1 MPDPNSSPAARYVR
15 RFADPPGGET
25 TDAQLLGRVV
35 AGRDEAAFEVLVRRH
50 GPKVLG
56 ICRRVLRHEHDA
68 EDAFQAT
75 FLMFVRE
82 AAAIGRREA
91 VGSWLY
97 RVAFRTALRARVLAG
112 RRAAREGALPDV
124 PAPEETPDAVW
135 ADLRLVLDEEISR
148 LPAKYRGPFVLCY
161 VDGKTNEEAAREL
174 GWPKGTVL
182 SRLAWAR
189 ERLRGRLTRRGLALS
204 GGFLVAGLVPG
215 AAAAIPP
222 VLVDSTLK
230 AAAGA
235 AVPAPVA
242 ALVKGASQAMFW
254 TKGAILAACV
264 LAAGAVG
271 VGGVLGQRT
280 GEPAT
285 VVGGA
290 AEGQPGKLA
299 EPGQPPAKPNL
310 PKAAPKTYELKFQAA
325 SWADVFL
332 WYSNISGLPF
342 VGTSRPAGTVTIVP
356 PGKRQYTLE
365 EVTDLLNEA
374 LMPQK
379 FILVRR
385 PTSFTVLPVDEKIDR
400 TNLPR
405 VTLDELDKRA
415 RTELVTVAV
424 PLTTVEAKDL
434 APDVQKMLGPFGEA
448 VALEKANQLLISDTA
463 GNLRLIVRM
472 VKEVEDRRRTR
483 AEPKK

>member
-1 MPDPNSSPAARYVR
+1 MAA
-15 RFADPPGGET
+15 PPCLGEC
-25 TDAQLLGRVV
+25 TDAQLLGRVI

-75 FLMFVRE
+75 FLMLVRE

-112 RRAAREGALPDV
+112 RRAAQAGALPDV

-135 ADLRLVLDEEISR
+135 ADLRPLLDEEISR

-182 SRLAWAR
+182 SRLASAR
-189 ERLRGRLTRRGLALS
+189 DRLRARLTRRGLALS

-215 AAAAIPP
+215 AAAATPP
-222 VLVDSTLK
+222 ALVDSTLK

-271 VGGVLGQRT
+271 VGGVLGQRA
-280 GEPAT
+280 GEPGP
-285 VVGGA
+285 VVGAA
-290 AEGQPGKLA
+290 AEGQPAKAA
-299 EPGQPPAKPNL
+299 EPAQPPAKAD
-310 PKAAPKTYELKFQAA
+310 KAAPKTYEVTFRDLP
-325 SWADVFL
+325 WAKVFE
-332 WYSNISGLPF
+332 WYAEVSGLPF
-342 VGTSRPAGTVTIVP
+342 VGTSKPVGTFTFVP
-356 PGKRQYTLE
+356 PGKRQYTLDE
-365 EVTDLLNEA
+365 ITDLLNEA
-374 LMPQK
+374 LLERK
-379 FILVRR
+379 YILVRR
-385 PTSFTVLPVDEKIDR
+385 AAAFTVLPADEKIDR
-400 TNLPR
+400 TTLPR
-405 VTLDELDKRA
+405 VTPDELDRRG
-415 RTELVTVAV
+415 RTVLVSVAI
-424 PLTTVEAKDL
+424 PLNAATANNL
-434 APDVQKMLGPFGEA
+434 APDVQKMLGPFGE
-448 VALEKANQLLISDTA
+448 VVWLEKANQLIISDTT

-472 VKEVEDRRRTR
+472 VKEVEAREADRK
-483 AEPKK
+483 AELQKK

>member
-1 MPDPNSSPAARYVR
+1 MAA
-15 RFADPPGGET
+15 PPCAGDQ

-75 FLMFVRE
+75 FLMLVRE
-82 AAAIGRREA
+82 AGAIGRREA

-97 RVAFRTALRARVLAG
+97 RVAFRTALRARALAG

-135 ADLRLVLDEEISR
+135 ADLRLVLDEEVSG
-148 LPAKYRGPFVLCY
+148 LPAKYRAPFVLCY

-189 ERLRGRLTRRGLALS
+189 ERLRARLTRRGLAVS

-215 AAAAIPP
+215 AAAATPP
-222 VLVDSTLK
+222 ALVDSTLK

-271 VGGVLGQRT
+271 VGGVLGQRA
-280 GEPAT
+280 GEPGPL
-285 VVGGA
+285 VGQA
-290 AEGQPGKLA
+290 AEGQPAKPA
-299 EPGQPPAKPNL
+299 EPAQPSAKADA
-310 PKAAPKTYELKFQAA
+310 PKEAEKTYEVTFRGVP
-325 SWADVFL
+325 WAKVL
-332 WYSNISGLPF
+332 EWYAEISGLPF
-342 VGTSRPAGTVTIVP
+342 VGQATPAGTFTFFPVN
-356 PGKRQYTLE
+356 GKKPRYTLS

-374 LMPQK
+374 LIAQNWL
-379 FILVRR
+379 LVRR
-385 PTSFTVLPVDEKIDR
+385 DKSFTVLAADGRIEPTLV
-400 TNLPR
+400 PR
-405 VTLDELDKRA
+405 VALDELPRRG
-415 RTELVTVAV
+415 RTELVSVAI
-424 PLTTVEAKDL
+424 PLTHLTAGTMAADVKKLLGAFGDVVVLEEA
-434 APDVQKMLGPFGEA
+434 
-448 VALEKANQLLISDTA
+448 NLLVVRDTA
-463 GNLRLIVRM
+463 GNLRLIAQT
-472 VKEVEDRRRTR
+472 VKE
-483 AEPKK
+483 AEARKAEKQAELQKK